1 MSHPAARLL
10 AVLRTLLTT
19 AQTLWGG
26 AKLGQG
32 RQQRTRQPHLRPPS
46 SMEEVERLGVHVHSY
61 AMARGAYNRQ
71 RLLYLE
77 RNIIS
82 TCRRQAKH
90 NRGWLAAYTTV
101 PNNRDS
107 TDLGKAQDAIF
118 ETEREIG
125 RVHV

>member
-1 MSHPAARLL
+1 
-10 AVLRTLLTT
+10 
-19 AQTLWGG
+19 
-26 AKLGQG
+26 
-32 RQQRTRQPHLRPPS
+32 
-46 SMEEVERLGVHVHSY
+46 MEEVERLGVHVHSY
-61 AMARGAYNRQ
+61 AMARGGAYNTQ

-101 PNNRDS
+101 PNNRDR

-118 ETEREIG
+118 ETERVSGETG
-125 RVHV
+125 RLTV